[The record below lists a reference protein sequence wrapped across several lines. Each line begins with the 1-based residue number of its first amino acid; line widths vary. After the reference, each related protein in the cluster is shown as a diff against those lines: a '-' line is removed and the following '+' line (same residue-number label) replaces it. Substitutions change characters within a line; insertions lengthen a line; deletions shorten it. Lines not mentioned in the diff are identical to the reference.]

1 MVEGNVMLGIGESG
15 QQGAAAFPL
24 VGRLAVGCRIGKAL
38 VVENPVSIQ
47 SFDVAL
53 KTVELCVRV
62 ALTQIELF
70 IGRQL
75 EVAARFP
82 VIQVYTKFSAV

>member
-1 MVEGNVMLGIGESG
+1 MLGIGESG
-15 QQGAAAFPL
+15 QQRAAAFPL
-24 VGRLAVGCRIGKAL
+24 VGRLAVGRRIGKAL
-38 VVENPVSIQ
+38 VVENPVGIQ

-62 ALTQIELF
+62 ALTQIEFF
-70 IGRQL
+70 IGRKF

-82 VIQVYTKFSAV
+82 VIQVYAKFGTV